1 MKLVRNCG
9 TTNLS
14 RANEPRT
21 SQKRTRI
28 AIVDDDSNLR
38 TAVGRLLGIYGFH
51 SLPFDSGEAFL
62 GTHIAP
68 PVACVLLD
76 LMMPG
81 LSGFQVKERL
91 AKSAPHLPVI
101 LITANA
107 NPEVCLKAERE
118 GFAACLAKPF
128 EASELIPLINQTLR
142 RTTARPQPAA
152 IPSASSVATGRQ

>member
-38 TAVGRLLGIYGFH
+38 TAVGRLLTVCGFRP
-51 SLPFDSGEAFL
+51 LLFDSGEAFL
-62 GTHIAP
+62 ETRTAH

-107 NPEVCLKAERE
+107 NPEVRLKAERA

-128 EASELIPLINQTLR
+128 GESELIP
-142 RTTARPQPAA
+142 PH
-152 IPSASSVATGRQ
+152 